1 MIDRFFYP
9 YDCVIS
15 RSTEGQ
21 DENGDEIFDIIY
33 DGECGVQVGTNG
45 DVALQGDIYQ
55 RSPCLIIPVTDITFM
70 INDKIVAT
78 VENNHKLEYTVK
90 SPRIIT
96 EEGIEGTTL
105 WLKKGTDV

>member
-9 YDCVIS
+9 HDCIVTRGTNS
-15 RSTEGQ
+15 Q
-21 DENGDEIFDIIY
+21 DKNGDEIFGIIY
-33 DGECGVQVGTNG
+33 NGKCGVQVGSNG
-45 DVALQGDIYQ
+45 DTSLQGDIYQ
-55 RSPCLIIPVTDITFM
+55 RSPCLIIPVIDITFM
-70 INDKIVAT
+70 INDKVVAT

-90 SPRIIT
+90 SPRIST